1 MACKY
6 ILIASEKSPKPPF
19 DSIVS
24 VETPIQSLSKFSL
37 IFLLEVQ
44 SAERVVFLDFSLCQ
58 LTNLLSKVRK
68 ATPPGNQTIGLVE
81 GVAAPDINPP
91 FCAGSVLKV
100 GFGAGSVAHPPA
112 ANSVLCSEYPRY
124 CMQLQPDT

>member
-1 MACKY
+1 M
-6 ILIASEKSPKPPF
+6 
-19 DSIVS
+19 
-24 VETPIQSLSKFSL
+24 SKFSL

-44 SAERVVFLDFSLCQ
+44 SAERVVFLDSSLCQ

-68 ATPPGNQTIGLVE
+68 ATPPGNQTADRLEGLVA

-100 GFGAGSVAHPPA
+100 GAGAGSVAHPPA